1 MAPELFSDDAT
12 HSTSS
17 DLWALGCVLYECA
30 MGRAP
35 FMSSTLTQL
44 MQDIL
49 NKDPPPMPGGLGDGR
64 FSWWGHSFLL
74 VCQEAAIAA

>member
-1 MAPELFSDDAT
+1 
-12 HSTSS
+12 
-17 DLWALGCVLYECA
+17 

-49 NKDPPPMPGGLGDGR
+49 NKDPPPMPGKEGRGMGMYVFVNKVICAVFAGASPEFTDLISRLVDKNPATRIKWPVRGGDRG
-64 FSWWGHSFLL
+64 
-74 VCQEAAIAA
+74 